1 MFIGLMTAVKK
12 KVSLRASA
20 HTGVAI
26 PIGFPGLFMEEIVGF
41 LRNHF
46 RFFDKTLL
54 RAAIGDRH
62 TSLRTGSR

>member
-1 MFIGLMTAVKK
+1 MQEGKTKETGNGHGRSFSVSK

-26 PIGFPGLFMEEIVGF
+26 SQIFEYFQLIIRRYLLF
-41 LRNHF
+41 L
-46 RFFDKTLL
+46 
-54 RAAIGDRH
+54 GDRH